1 MLKKT
6 KLVSLMLLAGTL
18 AVPESA
24 FAEITP
30 ERPSVSL
37 SQQNG
42 KVVCVVEDPFGPVIG
57 ASVVVKGTTNGNVTD
72 MDGKVVLENLKKG
85 DVIQISYIG
94 YATQEITYT
103 GQPSIPVTLKEDT
116 QALQEVVVV
125 GYGTQKKEN
134 LTGAVAAVAGDV
146 LETLPITN
154 VGQALQGVVP
164 NLNVTMSKGGA
175 PGSSSDFNIR
185 GNNSINGGSPL
196 VLVDNVQ
203 MDANLVNPE
212 DIASISVL
220 KDAASAAIY
229 GARAAY
235 GVILITTKKGKS
247 EQKPQIS
254 VSASG
259 YWQSP
264 ALRMHNINSLE
275 YLEMRDIAAA
285 NSGMSSLITPGQLDY
300 VKKYMDGSYKYPEY
314 FDQSQDQSRWIYC
327 GNTDWFNE
335 LYKTSFSQQYNVN
348 ISGGDS
354 KTTYYGSVG
363 FADQNGILKTADD
376 NYMKFNAT
384 LNLSSQLTKWLQV
397 SAKIADNYSTE
408 DHPITNSTAGID
420 AFGGMLKY
428 DLSPLM
434 VLAQQPSMILT

>member
-1 MLKKT
+1 M
-6 KLVSLMLLAGTL
+6 
-18 AVPESA
+18 
-24 FAEITP
+24 
-30 ERPSVSL
+30 
-37 SQQNG
+37 
-42 KVVCVVEDPFGPVIG
+42 
-57 ASVVVKGTTNGNVTD
+57 
-72 MDGKVVLENLKKG
+72 
-85 DVIQISYIG
+85 
-94 YATQEITYT
+94 
-103 GQPSIPVTLKEDT
+103 
-116 QALQEVVVV
+116 
-125 GYGTQKKEN
+125 
-134 LTGAVAAVAGDV
+134 TGAVAAVAGDV
-146 LETLPITN
+146 LENRPITN
-154 VGQALQGVVP
+154 VGQGLQGVVP

-300 VKKYMDGSYKYPEY
+300 VKKYMDGSYKYSEY

-354 KTTYYGSVG
+354 K
-363 FADQNGILKTADD
+363 QLITA
-376 NYMKFNAT
+376 
-384 LNLSSQLTKWLQV
+384 LSDLLTR
-397 SAKIADNYSTE
+397 
-408 DHPITNSTAGID
+408 
-420 AFGGMLKY
+420 
-428 DLSPLM
+428 M
-434 VLAQQPSMILT
+434 VF